1 MIRQRLGKDLLFF
14 DGGMGTLLQ
23 EKGLAPGELPETWNL
38 THSEEIYKIH
48 RQYIEAGSD
57 IILTNTFGAN
67 ALKFHDDSC
76 SLEEIIKAAVSHV
89 KKAEREP
96 RMAFIN
102 KMDILGA
109 DFYNAVD
116 QIKTRLG
123 KNAICLQLPI
133 GKEDDFKGII
143 DLFEMKAYIYNDDK
157 GDDISIVDIPEA
169 AVYPAAARSRS
180 TKRRRNSPLADIPST
195 KAITSP

>member
-76 SLEEIIKAAVSHV
+76 SLEEIIKAYGNKFDMLNLQWIYRSQSGRRSYKQETSV
-89 KKAEREP
+89 KS
-96 RMAFIN
+96 I
-102 KMDILGA
+102 
-109 DFYNAVD
+109 
-116 QIKTRLG
+116 RL
-123 KNAICLQLPI
+123 LMS
-133 GKEDDFKGII
+133 
-143 DLFEMKAYIYNDDK
+143 DLRGNC
-157 GDDISIVDIPEA
+157 
-169 AVYPAAARSRS
+169 
-180 TKRRRNSPLADIPST
+180 
-195 KAITSP
+195 

>member
-76 SLEEIIKAAVSHV
+76 SCLLYTSSV
-89 KKAEREP
+89 KS
-96 RMAFIN
+96 I
-102 KMDILGA
+102 
-109 DFYNAVD
+109 
-116 QIKTRLG
+116 RL
-123 KNAICLQLPI
+123 LMS
-133 GKEDDFKGII
+133 
-143 DLFEMKAYIYNDDK
+143 DLRGNC
-157 GDDISIVDIPEA
+157 
-169 AVYPAAARSRS
+169 
-180 TKRRRNSPLADIPST
+180 
-195 KAITSP
+195 

>member
-1 MIRQRLGKDLLFF
+1 MIRQRLGKDLLFV

-89 KKAEREP
+89 KKQSGRRSYKQETSVKS
-96 RMAFIN
+96 I
-102 KMDILGA
+102 
-109 DFYNAVD
+109 
-116 QIKTRLG
+116 RL
-123 KNAICLQLPI
+123 LMS
-133 GKEDDFKGII
+133 
-143 DLFEMKAYIYNDDK
+143 DLRGNC
-157 GDDISIVDIPEA
+157 
-169 AVYPAAARSRS
+169 
-180 TKRRRNSPLADIPST
+180 
-195 KAITSP
+195 